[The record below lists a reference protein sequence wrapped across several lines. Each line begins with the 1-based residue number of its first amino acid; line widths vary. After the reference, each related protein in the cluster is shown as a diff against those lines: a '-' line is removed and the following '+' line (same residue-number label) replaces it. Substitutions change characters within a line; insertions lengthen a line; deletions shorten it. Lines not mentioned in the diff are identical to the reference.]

1 MGSHLNNR
9 YGLWSWAACPGGPG
23 TVNERE
29 RAMNYEVHGEL
40 QPIGGGDPIPLIRAT
55 LSIGRRESCDICLR
69 FPNISGIHA
78 QMEFRNGYWYIRDMN
93 STNGVKVQGVRVQE
107 KLLHPRD
114 EVTIGKRKY
123 IIEYELPADRRAL
136 DEVVEEDIMSQSLLE
151 KAGLERHEAKR
162 PVSKNKASFDA
173 GDFLLADE

>member
-1 MGSHLNNR
+1 MK
-9 YGLWSWAACPGGPG
+9 
-23 TVNERE
+23 
-29 RAMNYEVHGEL
+29 YEVHGEL
-40 QPIGGGDPIPLIRAT
+40 QPIGGGDAIPLIREI

-78 QMEFRNGYWYIRDMN
+78 QMEYRNGYWYIRDMN

-114 EVTIGKRKY
+114 EVTIGKRKF

-151 KAGLERHEAKR
+151 KAGLERLKPSR
-162 PVSKNKASFDA
+162 PASKNKASFDA
-173 GDFLLADE
+173 GDFLLSDS